1 MSART
6 IAIGDIH
13 GCALALDAL
22 LAAIAPT
29 PEDTIITL
37 GDYVNRGPDSRRV
50 VDRLIALRRECQ
62 LVSILGNHDQLFL
75 ECLTGHGR
83 MKSVWLR
90 MGGEA
95 TLGSYG
101 TKRDMGAV
109 PRSHVAFFEGCR
121 RYHETQSHIFAHAN
135 YDHRLPMDRQRN
147 ELLRWESLRDTIPR
161 PHFSGKTVIVG
172 HSSQKNGEVLD
183 LGYLKCIDTYC
194 HGGGWLTGLDVDSG
208 KLWQFSKHGKPRV
221 AKVPG

>member
-1 MSART
+1 MPART

-29 PEDTIITL
+29 LDDTIVTL

-50 VDRLIALRRECQ
+50 ISRLIALQGECR
-62 LVSILGNHDQLFL
+62 LVAILGNHDQLFL
-75 ECLTGHGR
+75 ECLTAHDR

-95 TLGSYG
+95 TLASYG

-109 PRSHVAFFEGCR
+109 PKSHLAFLLGCR
-121 RYHETQSHIFAHAN
+121 RYHETQTHIFLHAN
-135 YDHRLPMDRQRN
+135 YDPRLPMDRQRN
-147 ELLRWESLRDTIPR
+147 ELLRWESLRDTTPL
-161 PHFSGKTVIVG
+161 PHFSGKIVIAG

-194 HGGGWLTGLDVDSG
+194 YGGGWLSGLDVHSG
-208 KLWQFSKHGKPRV
+208 RLWQFSKSGKPRTATGV
-221 AKVPG
+221 G